1 MELGLI
7 IAEVVMPKDLNL
19 NPINWNTLVAVAEV
33 ALLVHILID
42 IKRNRA
48 DMRQR
53 QRSERLQFYAYF
65 WNRFDRLLDAF
76 PLRVFEPDFTLD
88 EAEDK
93 EALMVN
99 MRSYF
104 NLCAQEYF
112 MYRQGVIE
120 EEIWHNWEVGLIH
133 CMNLPAFREAY
144 FKLNAMSAYREFHD
158 WLSTKV
164 DLSEPTLGNPD
175 ATESIPQA

>member
-1 MELGLI
+1 MLLLHLLT
-7 IAEVVMPKDLNL
+7 EVIMPKDLKL
-19 NPINWNTLVAVAEV
+19 DPINWDTFVAVAEV
-33 ALLVHILID
+33 TLLVHILID

-88 EAEDK
+88 EAEDE

-133 CMNLPAFREAY
+133 CMSLPAFREAY

-164 DLSEPTLGNPD
+164 DLSEPTPGNPD
-175 ATESIPQA
+175 VTESIPEA

>member
-1 MELGLI
+1 MEFLLF
-7 IAEVVMPKDLNL
+7 IAEVIMPKDLNL
-19 NPINWNTLVAVAEV
+19 DPINWNTLVAVAEV

-42 IKRNRA
+42 IRRNRA

-65 WNRFDRLLDAF
+65 WNRFDRLLDEF

-88 EAEDK
+88 EAEDR
-93 EALMVN
+93 ETLMVN

-144 FKLNAMSAYREFHD
+144 FKLNAMSAYRDFHD

-164 DLSEPTLGNPD
+164 DLSGPTPD
-175 ATESIPQA
+175 DSCVVESIPEA

>member
-1 MELGLI
+1 MNMKNKTGIKIHAKNKSKNKELPSN
-7 IAEVVMPKDLNL
+7 EVCDG
-19 NPINWNTLVAVAEV
+19 
-33 ALLVHILID
+33 
-42 IKRNRA
+42 
-48 DMRQR
+48 
-53 QRSERLQFYAYF
+53 
-65 WNRFDRLLDAF
+65 
-76 PLRVFEPDFTLD
+76 D

-133 CMNLPAFREAY
+133 CMKLPAFREAY

-164 DLSEPTLGNPD
+164 DMDSPSAEADGVPV
-175 ATESIPQA
+175 ESIRS